1 MKKWKRKHVIL
12 CVVLLAL
19 LVVGYA
25 GWQVLVTC
33 FVNRY
38 YQDAYSSLEFAA
50 GGVGDYP
57 AEYHGIIF
65 SLHYS

>member
-1 MKKWKRKHVIL
+1 MKKWKRKLVIAGA
-12 CVVLLAL
+12 VLLVL
-19 LVVGYA
+19 LVAGYA
-25 GWQVLVTC
+25 GWQALVTC
-33 FVNRY
+33 FVNQY
-38 YQDAYSSLEFAA
+38 YQDAYAPLELAA

>member
-1 MKKWKRKHVIL
+1 MKRWPRRLVIA
-12 CVVLLAL
+12 CTVLLTL
-19 LVVGYA
+19 LVAGCA